1 MNWRGSCKPE
11 KMSFAHNF
19 KNLPPCYTAKS
30 LSPEPVS
37 QSLHFTNEFMMGMNK
52 NAHKHAHV
60 NAPSARS
67 VVTPLLADSS
77 GGNPCKIIVPGPFL
91 AGS

>member
-1 MNWRGSCKPE
+1 MSCCKPPKTSLGHDVE
-11 KMSFAHNF
+11 SPS
-19 KNLPPCYTAKS
+19 LYPRAKS

-52 NAHKHAHV
+52 NGHKHTQV
-60 NAPSARS
+60 SPPSARS
-67 VVTPLLADSS
+67 EVPSLQADGS
-77 GGNPCKIIVPGPFL
+77 GGNPWEITVSGPFL